1 MVLHL
6 TLRNAPFR
14 SSLLGCHVS
23 IHPASPPVNLR
34 KYTRIHFNIACR
46 EAKCQCATAKFKI
59 RLHEIL
65 TFGILA
71 CYACT
76 FVFPGTAS
84 NFKAGNGLD
93 TSNRTV
99 FVKPKRCFSKTCCFW
114 LDKQTLRCIIK
125 TSDVFQKQRR
135 LRKWE
140 RSDASK
146 PRWAEHFT
154 TSARWILSFQILI
167 II

>member
-1 MVLHL
+1 MKPIHRAVCIHRYHVRSAKLHDSRNSFLLTMVLHL

-23 IHPASPPVNLR
+23 IHPASPPVNLH

-46 EAKCQCATAKFKI
+46 EANCQCATAKFKN

-65 TFGILA
+65 PFGILA

-84 NFKAGNGLD
+84 NFKAGMVWTHQIGRFLQNQ
-93 TSNRTV
+93 
-99 FVKPKRCFSKTCCFW
+99 K
-114 LDKQTLRCIIK
+114 
-125 TSDVFQKQRR
+125 DVFKKHSVFD
-135 LRKWE
+135 L
-140 RSDASK
+140 
-146 PRWAEHFT
+146 
-154 TSARWILSFQILI
+154 TSRH
-167 II
+167 